1 MKLHL
6 HFCIFIALLPIYVSA
21 PVQTVAPFVLP
32 SARMM
37 ARGGPHAASA
47 SGLDAMF
54 ENPAGFASDETELGV
69 SALVFNPAGPIFDII
84 GMVVGGEDPLAGLS
98 TLFDDSGRLYV
109 QADILGPLAFGYAG
123 KGLGF
128 GMYNRSVI
136 TLNAASLL
144 TVEYSISEEVML
156 MGGYAYRFRIGSR
169 QVLDVGIMPKGF
181 VRATIGDIG
190 SLDDVIDLASSPA
203 SLMSGSEFTM
213 VSGLGFDAG
222 VRWSLDDSLAVGFV
236 AHDAFSPAMSTT
248 YTSFTDFTADPQAAK
263 VGDSAYAVVK
273 PNLALGIE
281 YKMPFAFLDLLGAE
295 LVVLAD
301 YVDILDLMAV
311 IPRNP
316 ILNLGLGVELSL
328 LDILSLRAGIKD
340 ALPAAGFGV
349 DLAAFKFSLAMFGK
363 ELGIEPG
370 ARPLFNLLVALDFR
384 Y

>member
-1 MKLHL
+1 MKQNIL
-6 HFCIFIALLPIYVSA
+6 FCALLALLPIYVSA
-21 PVQTVAPFVLP
+21 QVQTVDPFVLP
-32 SARMM
+32 SARM
-37 ARGGPHAASA
+37 AALGGPHAASV

-54 ENPAGFASDETELGV
+54 ENPAGFASETTELGV
-69 SALVFNPAGPIFDII
+69 SSLVFNPAGPIFDII

-98 TLFDDSGRLYV
+98 SLFDANGRLYV
-109 QADILGPLAFGYAG
+109 QTDILGPIAFGYAG

-128 GMYNRSVI
+128 GIYNKSVI

-144 TVEYSISEEVML
+144 TVAYSFSEEVLL
-156 MGGYAYRFRIGSR
+156 MGGYAHRFRIGDR

-181 VRATIGDIG
+181 VRATVGDTG
-190 SLDDVIDLASSPA
+190 SLDDVIDLAGNPA
-203 SLMSGSEFTM
+203 SLMTGSLFTM
-213 VSGLGFDAG
+213 VSGLGFDIGA
-222 VRWSLDDSLAVGFV
+222 RWSLDDSLAVGLV
-236 AHDAFSPAMSTT
+236 AHDAYSPAMVTE
-248 YTSFTDFTADPQAAK
+248 YTSFSDFAADAQAAK
-263 VGDSAYAVVK
+263 VGDSEYAIVK
-273 PNLALGIE
+273 PNLAFGIE
-281 YKMPFAFLDLLGAE
+281 YRVPFTFLDLLGAE
-295 LVVLAD
+295 LTVLAD
-301 YVDILDLMAV
+301 YVDILDLMTV

-316 ILNLGLGVELSL
+316 ILNVGLGVELEL